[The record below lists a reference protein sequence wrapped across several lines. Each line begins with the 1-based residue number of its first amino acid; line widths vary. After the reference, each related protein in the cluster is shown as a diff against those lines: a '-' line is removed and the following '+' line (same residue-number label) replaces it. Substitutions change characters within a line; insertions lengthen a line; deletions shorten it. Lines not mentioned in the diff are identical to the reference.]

1 MRAAREQQGCASVP
15 EVMPA
20 YVWQLSTAE
29 HRLEVAVNYVLRVEG
44 GTDACGE
51 HQSVIGPYS
60 SGPKPYTLLDAYDG
74 L

>member
-1 MRAAREQQGCASVP
+1 MRAARGQQGCASVP

-44 GTDACGE
+44 VPMRVVNTSPLSA
-51 HQSVIGPYS
+51 HKLRP
-60 SGPKPYTLLDAYDG
+60 
-74 L
+74 